1 MPIVI
6 RRAPVQS
13 HYIGRFLLEIP
24 FVSPGSW
31 GCQCHCHCHCHFH
44 WHFHSHAKAKSDS
57 VVKQSAQSMQIMF
70 TYAKRVCHIR
80 RALFIYNYTHAW
92 SVHVKSSVSPSNLHC
107 SGKLLTIEP
116 TSLNG
121 LFKGVQMIVE
131 IFFADPKKRQSSAEW
146 HASLRWCAALIY
158 EYLAKW
164 IGNLVVNR
172 AWEIIICIKSGFRNG
187 LTGPQKVVK

>member
-92 SVHVKSSVSPSNLHC
+92 SVRVKSSVSPSNLHC

-131 IFFADPKKRQSSAEW
+131 IFFADPKKKPNVK
-146 HASLRWCAALIY
+146 ASHTDLILHSTTDVTAIIVRNLIY
-158 EYLAKW
+158 YLK
-164 IGNLVVNR
+164 L
-172 AWEIIICIKSGFRNG
+172 
-187 LTGPQKVVK
+187 